1 MFITTKSYDT
11 ANAMLGLRR
20 FADRAIFVTLQNG
33 LGNAE
38 TIAKTA
44 RRVVAGTT
52 AHGVTFVGPGEIR
65 HAGVGETVLG
75 AWGGVRESDLV
86 RLRDLLADVG
96 IVASVTSDIR
106 TELWSKLVVNA
117 SINPIAAL
125 AELANGRI
133 VRDKHLLAL
142 VEMVCREATEVAKAE
157 GARVDY
163 EELRHRTLLVA
174 KRTASNRASMLQDAI
189 KAYKPLFN
197 SPPYQTRCGASRWQ
211 RHGGVTLAKI
221 KIENVVA
228 STSLGEEL
236 DLQAIAL
243 ALGGAEY
250 EPEQFP
256 GLIYRL
262 KEPKTATLLF
272 RSGKVVCTGAKSL
285 EHVKTAIDMVAK
297 QIEAAGIP
305 IKKNPVIE
313 VQNIV
318 ASSDLG
324 TEINLNAIAISLG
337 LEKVE
342 YEPEQFPGLVYRID
356 VPKVVVLLFGSGK
369 LVCTGARKPSDV
381 EEAVEKITQE
391 LKAAGLLR

>member
-1 MFITTKSYDT
+1 
-11 ANAMLGLRR
+11 
-20 FADRAIFVTLQNG
+20 
-33 LGNAE
+33 
-38 TIAKTA
+38 
-44 RRVVAGTT
+44 
-52 AHGVTFVGPGEIR
+52 
-65 HAGVGETVLG
+65 
-75 AWGGVRESDLV
+75 
-86 RLRDLLADVG
+86 
-96 IVASVTSDIR
+96 
-106 TELWSKLVVNA
+106 
-117 SINPIAAL
+117 
-125 AELANGRI
+125 
-133 VRDKHLLAL
+133 
-142 VEMVCREATEVAKAE
+142 MV
-157 GARVDY
+157 
-163 EELRHRTLLVA
+163 
-174 KRTASNRASMLQDAI
+174 
-189 KAYKPLFN
+189 
-197 SPPYQTRCGASRWQ
+197 
-211 RHGGVTLAKI
+211 AKI

-285 EHVKTAIDMVAK
+285 DHVKTAIDTVAK

-305 IKKNPVIE
+305 IKKDPVIE

-381 EEAVEKITQE
+381 EQAVEKITEE